1 MTARRPRPQPPPS
14 GVLDWRDPSHWSWQA
29 RQCRYCPGL
38 TNLRDSHGKPAHK
51 TCAEA
56 ALQQQAA
63 DAADAYQNGTL

>member
-1 MTARRPRPQPPPS
+1 M
-14 GVLDWRDPSHWSWQA
+14 
-29 RQCRYCPGL
+29 

-51 TCAEA
+51 CCAEA